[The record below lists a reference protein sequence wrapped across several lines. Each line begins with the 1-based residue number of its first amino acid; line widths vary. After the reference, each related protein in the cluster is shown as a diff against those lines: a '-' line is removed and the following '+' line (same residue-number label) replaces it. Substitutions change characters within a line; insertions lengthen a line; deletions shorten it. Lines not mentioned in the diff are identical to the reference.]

1 MEEITISSN
10 NAMEEFVYT
19 LSSAPSWLQLLSIEE
34 GRVLI
39 GGEVPVGSNGIYEIN
54 FNVEGIRSGLTSMS
68 FEMEV
73 LSLDHANIELF
84 GNQVEMISAAQ
95 VYEES
100 GFTGTDLKT
109 MEDISNMVTVSTGE
123 KDSYGINKFYYTLED
138 EISWTTFQTRLV
150 REYGNSPLT
159 VSNVS
164 VVEASSIKGID
175 WSDHEYLLT
184 WGDEIQSIYIEKV
197 DSNLTFINEQSSLVV
212 FSQDSPTA
220 EKLGSVVNDDNA
232 SFHVIRD
239 FGEFGTL
246 VLGTFSGDIEVF
258 GKKILSDNRQN
269 IFICLLDKDRN
280 LAWIKAFGGEVN
292 FSDLN
297 LLISPDKN
305 IFVVGSYLGDFEIQ
319 SLNKGFRADEKRHF
333 YFSISEG
340 GEFMESF
347 EINVANGATLQGVES
362 SLTAFI

>member
-1 MEEITISSN
+1 
-10 NAMEEFVYT
+10 
-19 LSSAPSWLQLLSIEE
+19 
-34 GRVLI
+34 
-39 GGEVPVGSNGIYEIN
+39 
-54 FNVEGIRSGLTSMS
+54 MS

-84 GNQVEMISAAQ
+84 GNQVEMISATQ

-109 MEDISNMVTVSTGE
+109 MEDISNMVTVSTDE
-123 KDSYGINKFYYTLED
+123 KDSYGINKFYYSLED

-159 VSNVS
+159 VSKVS

-184 WGDEIQSIYIEKV
+184 WGDEIQSIYINEV

-212 FSQDSPTA
+212 FSQDSPNA

-239 FGEFGTL
+239 FGELGTL
-246 VLGTFSGDIEVF
+246 VLGTFSGNIEVLV
-258 GKKILSDNRQN
+258 KILSDNRQN

-333 YFSISEG
+333 YF
-340 GEFMESF
+340 
-347 EINVANGATLQGVES
+347 QYRKVES
-362 SLTAFI
+362 LWNPSKLMLQMVQLYKGSNLQLTAFI